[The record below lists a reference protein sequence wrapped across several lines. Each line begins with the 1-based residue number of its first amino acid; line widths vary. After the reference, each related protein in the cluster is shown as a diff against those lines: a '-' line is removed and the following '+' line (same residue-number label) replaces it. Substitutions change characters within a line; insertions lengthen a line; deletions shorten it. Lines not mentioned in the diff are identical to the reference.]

1 MNQTPATRGFKVH
14 GMDCVEEVTTLKRE
28 VGPVVGGE
36 DYLAFDLL
44 NGRMLVSEEA
54 TASSEAILQAIAR
67 TGMKAEPWSEKEQ
80 GGSHGRP
87 LALRAR
93 TLVTLASAFVI
104 LLALATH
111 ALAGAGILGAL
122 GWREMEGAHHVPVA
136 VKTLYATATVL
147 AAWFIVP
154 KAWYSAKTL
163 RPDMNLLM
171 TIAVVGGIA
180 IGEWFEAATVAFL
193 FSVSLT
199 LENWSLGRAR
209 RAVQALLKL
218 TPDTVHVLASCGC
231 SCGDVSNTTPGE
243 VTVGT
248 KIQIRPG
255 ERIPLDG
262 TIVEG
267 ESEVNEAPIT
277 GESMPVLKG
286 PGAAVYAGAINGN
299 ATLIVATT
307 RTATDTVLAR
317 IIRMVGEAQGRR
329 AIAEQWVDRFARIY
343 TPIVMIMA
351 LLVAFMPP
359 LLGFGTWSPW
369 IYRALVLLVIAC
381 PCALVISTP
390 VSIVSGLAA
399 AARHGVLIKGGAYLE
414 APAHL
419 KAIAFDKTGTLTEGK
434 PEVTQVVAL
443 NGYSEREVLQLA
455 GALESQSDHPL
466 AMAISSHAFRGDVRV
481 PKVEGFEI
489 IPGKG
494 ASGRVQEIPCWLG
507 SHRMV
512 SEKGMDSET
521 VIDATAA
528 SAGAGRTLVYVGNET
543 EVMGLIILQDALRAS
558 AFEVIQDIRRAGIEK
573 IAMLTGDNRST
584 AQAIAS
590 AVGVDDCRAELL
602 PASKVEAIADLLAR
616 HGSVAMVGDGVN
628 DAPAMAQATM
638 GIAMGAA
645 GSDAAIETADVAL
658 MSDDLSKIP
667 WLIRHSRRCL
677 FVVKQNIA
685 FALLVKAAFVVL
697 TLSGHASMWAAIA
710 ADMGASLLVVFNGL
724 RLLRVGG
731 KD

>member
-111 ALAGAGILGAL
+111 ALVGAGILGAL

-602 PASKVEAIADLLAR
+602 PASKVEAIAELLDR
-616 HGSVAMVGDGVN
+616 HGSIAMVGDGVN
-628 DAPAMAQATM
+628 DAPAMARASM

-697 TLSGHASMWAAIA
+697 TLSGHTSMWAAIA

>member
-1 MNQTPATRGFKVH
+1 MTRSLVFKVH
-14 GMDCVEEVTTLKRE
+14 GMDCAEEVAVLKRAL
-28 VGPVVGGE
+28 GPLVGGE
-36 DYLAFDLL
+36 DHLRFDLL
-44 NGRMLVSEEA
+44 NGRLFVSGA
-54 TASSEAILQAIAR
+54 NPSSSEVILQAIAQ
-67 TGMKAEPWSEKEQ
+67 TGMKAEPWSESAQ
-80 GGSHGRP
+80 GDGHGRP

-93 TLVTLASAFVI
+93 TLATLASAVI
-104 LLALATH
+104 ILIALATH
-111 ALAGAGILGAL
+111 AMDGAGILGAL
-122 GWREMEGAHHVPVA
+122 GWREAEGAHHLPVA
-136 VKTLYATATVL
+136 VKALYATASVL
-147 AAWFIVP
+147 AAWFILP
-154 KAWYSAKTL
+154 KAWYSARTL

-231 SCGDVSNTTPGE
+231 SCGEVKDTNPGE

-248 KIQIRPG
+248 RIQIRPG

-262 TIVEG
+262 SIVEG

-299 ATLIVATT
+299 ATLMVATT
-307 RTATDTVLAR
+307 HTATDTVLAR

-329 AIAEQWVDRFARIY
+329 AVAEQWVDRFARVY
-343 TPIVMIMA
+343 TPIVMILA
-351 LLVAFMPP
+351 LLVAVMPP
-359 LLGFGTWSPW
+359 LLGLGAWSPW
-369 IYRALVLLVIAC
+369 LYRALVLLVIAC

-419 KAIAFDKTGTLTEGK
+419 SAIAFDKTGTLTEGK

-443 NGYSEREVLQLA
+443 DGYSEREVLQFA

-466 AMAISSHAFRGDVRV
+466 AVAISSHTFKGGARALR
-481 PKVEGFEI
+481 VEGFEI

-494 ASGRVQEIPCWLG
+494 ASGRVQERICWLG

-512 SEKGMDSET
+512 SEKGMEIER
-521 VIDATAA
+521 VADATAA
-528 SAGAGRTLVYVGNET
+528 YARAGRTLVYVGNET

-558 AFEVIQDIRRAGIEK
+558 AAEVIQDIRRAGIEN

-628 DAPAMAQATM
+628 DAPAMARATM

>member
-1 MNQTPATRGFKVH
+1 
-14 GMDCVEEVTTLKRE
+14 
-28 VGPVVGGE
+28 
-36 DYLAFDLL
+36 
-44 NGRMLVSEEA
+44 
-54 TASSEAILQAIAR
+54 
-67 TGMKAEPWSEKEQ
+67 
-80 GGSHGRP
+80 
-87 LALRAR
+87 
-93 TLVTLASAFVI
+93 
-104 LLALATH
+104 
-111 ALAGAGILGAL
+111 
-122 GWREMEGAHHVPVA
+122 VA
-136 VKTLYATATVL
+136 VKALYATASVL
-147 AAWFIVP
+147 AAWFILP

-218 TPDTVHVLASCGC
+218 TPDTVHILASCVC
-231 SCGDVSNTTPGE
+231 SCGEVSDTTPGE
-243 VTVGT
+243 VTVGS

-267 ESEVNEAPIT
+267 ESEINEAPIT

-307 RTATDTVLAR
+307 HTATDTVLAR

-329 AIAEQWVDRFARIY
+329 AIAEQWVECFARIY
-343 TPIVMIMA
+343 TPIVMILA
-351 LLVAFMPP
+351 LLVALMPP

-434 PEVTQVVAL
+434 PEVAQVVAL
-443 NGYSEREVLQLA
+443 NGYSEDDVLQFA

-466 AMAISSHAFRGDVRV
+466 AIAISSHAFKNGARAS
-481 PKVEGFEI
+481 KVEGFEI

-494 ASGRVQEIPCWLG
+494 ASGRVQGMTCWLG

-512 SEKGMDSET
+512 SEKGLEIER
-521 VIDATAA
+521 VADATAA
-528 SAGAGRTLVYVGNET
+528 YTGAGRTLVYVGNET

-558 AFEVIQDIRRAGIEK
+558 AAEVIQDIRRAGIEN

-602 PASKVEAIADLLAR
+602 PASKVEAIVDLLDR

-628 DAPAMAQATM
+628 DAPAMARATM

-667 WLIRHSRRCL
+667 WLIHHSRRCL

-724 RLLRVGG
+724 RLLRAGG